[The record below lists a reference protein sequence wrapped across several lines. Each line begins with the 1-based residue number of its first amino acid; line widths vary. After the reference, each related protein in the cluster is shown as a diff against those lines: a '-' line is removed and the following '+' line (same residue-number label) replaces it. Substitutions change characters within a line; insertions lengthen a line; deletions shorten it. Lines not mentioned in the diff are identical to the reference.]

1 MTPKEIERYL
11 YENELYPDGVY
22 ECVEYEDSVNIE
34 IIDGDWKHDH
44 GRCRHLMAKAGYI
57 HQETIIIEEDGS
69 DSYSAIHRYTK
80 I

>member
-1 MTPKEIERYL
+1 
-11 YENELYPDGVY
+11 
-22 ECVEYEDSVNIE
+22 VNIE

-44 GRCRHLMAKAGYI
+44 GRCEYLMSKAGYI